1 MDKIGP
7 YQILETLHRGPQPL
21 FKVKAADGRVLALKA
36 APTAEATPETRERFS
51 REGEATRGM
60 EHPNIVKVLDA
71 GEADGYLYQA
81 MEFLDGLDLD
91 KLMAEGRALGWEDK
105 LSVME
110 QVCDGVA
117 YAHERG
123 LVHRD
128 LKPANLFLENSGRA
142 VVLDFGMVRLAE
154 SELTKAG
161 AALGTLNY
169 MAPEQIQG
177 ERCTPASDVFS
188 LGIVFYHFATGR
200 HPFSSQEKSLAQV
213 VSAIVF
219 EQPPKLGD
227 VAPDAPEGLEFLL
240 NKALDKDAAKRFRD
254 AGQLRQALVVCRVAM
269 TQGTPAASPGP
280 EETRV
285 FEKAAPAPAAPDD
298 EKTKVFERPAAR
310 PMAIA
315 PKAAAPPAPAPVPA
329 PPVEAAKPA
338 AAGLR
343 FRYCPSCTSAN
354 PPEAASCSR
363 CGTPLGQGGAAAAKS
378 TNWGMYIAIG
388 VAALLALALVV
399 VLMAKR

>member
-36 APTAEATPETRERFS
+36 APTADATPETRERFS
-51 REGEATRGM
+51 REAAATRGM
-60 EHPNIVKVLDA
+60 EHPNIVRVLDA

-81 MEFLDGLDLD
+81 MELLDGLDLD
-91 KLMAEGRALGWEDK
+91 KVIAEGRALSWEDK
-105 LSVME
+105 LGVME
-110 QVCDGVA
+110 QVCEGVA

-161 AALGTLNY
+161 SALGTLNY

-177 ERCTPASDVFS
+177 ERCTAASDVFS

-200 HPFSSQEKSLAQV
+200 HPFSSKEKSLAQV

-219 EQPPKLGD
+219 EAPPKLSD

-240 NKALDKDAAKRFRD
+240 NRALEKDPAKRFHT
-254 AGQLRQALVVCRVAM
+254 AGELRQALAVCRVTMSHGA
-269 TQGTPAASPGP
+269 PAVAP
-280 EETRV
+280 EKTRV
-285 FEKAAPAPAAPDD
+285 FEKAGPAAPAAIDD

-310 PMAIA
+310 PVAIA
-315 PKAAAPPAPAPVPA
+315 PNPAAPPAPKPVTA
-329 PPVEAAKPA
+329 PPMETPRPA
-338 AAGLR
+338 APGLR

-354 PPEAASCSR
+354 PPDAVACSR
-363 CGTPLGQGGAAAAKS
+363 CGTPLAQAGAAAAQSK
-378 TNWGMYIAIG
+378 NWGMFIAIG
-388 VAALLALALVV
+388 VAALLAVALIV
-399 VLMAKR
+399 VLIAKR